1 MAEASEIGP
10 GTVLGETYEIT
21 ELLGQGGMGAVWT
34 AKHLRLPGKR
44 VAIKVLHGV
53 AAADRES
60 YARFRREAEIAS
72 RIGHPNIVT
81 VHDFNVLPSGT
92 PYLVLEYLE
101 GEDLAHRLSRGKIA
115 LPAALA
121 IARQIGSAL
130 HAAHKADVVHRDLKP
145 GNVFLVAAE
154 IGGELV
160 EQVKVLDFGISKI
173 RGSQTVQTQDSVL
186 LGTPQYMAPEQAL
199 GKDTEIDARTD
210 VFALGAI
217 VYEMLSGRPAFM
229 GATLAEVVFK
239 VVYDKQQPL
248 SELDPSLPKN
258 VVDAVEQAL
267 AKDVNARF
275 ADVGAFI
282 NALTGRPLQTLDR
295 ARAKNPAP
303 EAFASTQAASASASA
318 SPPSTGARGE
328 VTPAIPPTALP
339 ARASDGKK
347 AAFIAGALLAA
358 IGGTVGIM
366 KLTAKPAPQLPP
378 VVATSTLPPKI
389 ETVPPPVA
397 PPPSAATG
405 ETAKPNVELQSA
417 KLAAPA
423 KKETLPP
430 EVASELDAA
439 EKSIDSDP
447 QEAIRQARHTLATAK
462 SSRAFAVIARA
473 YCKQGDLG
481 NAKAALHS
489 VGGADRPRVMK
500 YCKAAGTDL
509 Q

>member
-1 MAEASEIGP
+1 
-10 GTVLGETYEIT
+10 
-21 ELLGQGGMGAVWT
+21 
-34 AKHLRLPGKR
+34 
-44 VAIKVLHGV
+44 
-53 AAADRES
+53 
-60 YARFRREAEIAS
+60 
-72 RIGHPNIVT
+72 
-81 VHDFNVLPSGT
+81 
-92 PYLVLEYLE
+92 
-101 GEDLAHRLSRGKIA
+101 
-115 LPAALA
+115 
-121 IARQIGSAL
+121 
-130 HAAHKADVVHRDLKP
+130 
-145 GNVFLVAAE
+145 
-154 IGGELV
+154 
-160 EQVKVLDFGISKI
+160 
-173 RGSQTVQTQDSVL
+173 
-186 LGTPQYMAPEQAL
+186 
-199 GKDTEIDARTD
+199 
-210 VFALGAI
+210 
-217 VYEMLSGRPAFM
+217 
-229 GATLAEVVFK
+229 
-239 VVYDKQQPL
+239 
-248 SELDPSLPKN
+248 
-258 VVDAVEQAL
+258 
-267 AKDVNARF
+267 
-275 ADVGAFI
+275 
-282 NALTGRPLQTLDR
+282 
-295 ARAKNPAP
+295 
-303 EAFASTQAASASASA
+303 
-318 SPPSTGARGE
+318 

-397 PPPSAATG
+397 PPPPAATG